1 MSLMGRKRVG
11 INLLKITCTFGI
23 GRRTKKRNKK
33 LLNNSITKTKLTKTK
48 CKASTLQEGEHCTY
62 FHFLIKQRP
71 VHYVSSIYASV
82 YVDIY
87 IILILFKRKKFVSH
101 FKFSL
106 VTTKKMISDDVR
118 EAVKAAAAAKQRMSV
133 EKVKVETD
141 LEPLKSEFEKKK
153 KELAELPEGLFEF
166 ESAGASFYVGKVPLP
181 RKLKLDTPQVANA
194 LKTIWLAPGDAFN
207 TFIKKETALAKRR
220 IAARKKSG
228 KEVSATK
235 LFLDTKLA
243 EGDEHALCA
252 RFLAEELKKASETS
266 EVAVV
271 CRKRPI
277 KDVVLRDAS
286 ALSPRKR
293 RIVTEF
299 LDKKHEY
306 ETKKVEESSTLSD
319 LKDEVKTLDKAL
331 QENKDFMTFVEEK
344 ERHVRLPVC
353 AETGSV
359 VSKDAPKNATELGG
373 GAGATSSMPAQVSEV
388 KHCLAVE
395 EKRAPCGGKDGRTMR
410 MLNAMDIVGIKTFAD
425 VGGRVEAL
433 ASAMCVAESNTHEKP
448 VKTLKHTGDVQFMK
462 RFKKRRLS
470 EKD

>member
-1 MSLMGRKRVG
+1 
-11 INLLKITCTFGI
+11 
-23 GRRTKKRNKK
+23 
-33 LLNNSITKTKLTKTK
+33 
-48 CKASTLQEGEHCTY
+48 
-62 FHFLIKQRP
+62 
-71 VHYVSSIYASV
+71 
-82 YVDIY
+82 
-87 IILILFKRKKFVSH
+87 
-101 FKFSL
+101 
-106 VTTKKMISDDVR
+106 MISDDVR
-118 EAVKAAAAAKQRMSV
+118 ETVKAAAAAKQRMSV
-133 EKVKVETD
+133 EKVKVETE
-141 LEPLKSEFEKKK
+141 LEPAKTEFEKKK
-153 KELAELPEGLFEF
+153 KALSALPEGLFEF
-166 ESAGASFYVGKVPLP
+166 ESTGTSFFVGKVPLP
-181 RKLKLDTPQVANA
+181 RKLKLDTPQVAAA
-194 LKTIWLAPGDAFN
+194 LKAIWLAPGDAFN

-252 RFLAEELKKASETS
+252 RFLAEELKKASETT

-277 KDVVLRDAS
+277 KDVVLHDAS
-286 ALSPRKR
+286 ALSPRKH

-299 LDKKHEY
+299 LDKKQEY
-306 ETKKVEESSTLSD
+306 ETKKAKESSTLSE
-319 LKDEVKTLDKAL
+319 LKDEVKTLNKSL
-331 QENKDFMTFVEEK
+331 EENKDFMSFVEEK

-359 VSKDAPKNATELGG
+359 VAKNATDIAGG
-373 GAGATSSMPAQVSEV
+373 GAGAEPAQVSEV
-388 KHCLAVE
+388 KHCLVVE
-395 EKRAPCGGKDGRTMR
+395 EKRKPCGGKDGRTMR

-448 VKTLKHTGDVQFMK
+448 VKTLKHTGDAQFMK